1 MHTLNVF
8 LKLGVSALTNGSSP
22 FSVGAIYI
30 NLTAAVLVHFSVNIL
45 NTRKNKYCSKYC
57 HSNHTEHTSRI
68 NTIYNME
75 ATVISNRDIPH
86 ICHFWYATKF
96 FRPVKGTPKKCV
108 NLRQKLHRDK
118 TA

>member
-8 LKLGVSALTNGSSP
+8 IKLGVSALTNGSSP

-30 NLTAAVLVHFSVNIL
+30 NLTAAMLVHFSVNIL

-75 ATVISNRDIPH
+75 ATVISNGDTENT
-86 ICHFWYATKF
+86 C
-96 FRPVKGTPKKCV
+96 
-108 NLRQKLHRDK
+108 
-118 TA
+118 